1 MDLEVKIKEE
11 PAWLEET
18 TNASLE
24 NIEHISEVIALK
36 EEVKSELT
44 DPGSAQEKSLEPPE
58 DIKEEIFIEEH
69 TDDQLLQ
76 YIKEETKSSP
86 EVSNTDHQ
94 PPDGGEPCFRCSA
107 CGKILAGKLSLLRHL
122 KSHRN
127 DRSFKCD
134 HCGKLFGRR
143 NSLSNHLRFHA
154 DGGPYL
160 CNVCGMSFTRK
171 DSLAYHMRTHTDLS
185 SSEDSKM
192 EVTEITPRK
201 VTEPGT
207 TIKHKNLSG
216 AQRKKRTKGRKM
228 REET

>member
-76 YIKEETKSSP
+76 YIKEETNVVITLADCLQFP
-86 EVSNTDHQ
+86 L
-94 PPDGGEPCFRCSA
+94 F
-107 CGKILAGKLSLLRHL
+107 ILVLIISQV
-122 KSHRN
+122 
-127 DRSFKCD
+127 FV
-134 HCGKLFGRR
+134 
-143 NSLSNHLRFHA
+143 
-154 DGGPYL
+154 
-160 CNVCGMSFTRK
+160 VC
-171 DSLAYHMRTHTDLS
+171 
-185 SSEDSKM
+185 
-192 EVTEITPRK
+192 
-201 VTEPGT
+201 
-207 TIKHKNLSG
+207 
-216 AQRKKRTKGRKM
+216 
-228 REET
+228 